1 METIVCYFVYLDFF
15 VDFLLI
21 RIIKYEG
28 FFVCKVLEKLS
39 EKSFFNFTI
48 LSFSCV
54 EWNRQLNRII
64 RIQAWNGEDS
74 WSQ

>member
-21 RIIKYEG
+21 RVIKYEG
-28 FFVCKVLEKLS
+28 FFVCNVLEKLS